1 MENSNIT
8 TLDEYEKNIEYLKI
22 NIKYGGL
29 VKINEET
36 INDIVTMLFTFKD
49 VSTFY
54 LHSYEEFIGFLEIY
68 DTQYKD
74 KYTDLI
80 NYILENMTN
89 NEKKLLPLDDLGV
102 PMLIPRPIL
111 ERNYNNRY
119 IKNVMNEDIYTLITS
134 IKSNMKNIV
143 QFENQYLQSESNDT
157 TITRFMSS

>member
-8 TLDEYEKNIEYLKI
+8 TLDEYEKKIEYLKI

-119 IKNVMNEDIYTLITS
+119 IKNVMNEDIYRLITS

>member
-119 IKNVMNEDIYTLITS
+119 IKNVMNEDIYRLITS